1 MIYLRLVKNRANN
14 YALLL
19 DSAIIPDIESLD
31 ELYVIARTAG
41 KLLKPYME
49 SMQDPNIV
57 SSLIDETI
65 KEWTWTDITSLQV
78 SLILSGMSLI
88 ITQETDEDLE
98 YTPAQV
104 KYLMVDSST
113 RFLGAIPYGISVV
126 EDRRE
131 ASEKILIIDVLK
143 SMLGK
148 YNYFSEKKFA
158 KNPIK
163 ERLDQLTESRNLTKA
178 VNDYAMTNLF
188 RMLERLDKK
197 MYIISK
203 S

>member
-31 ELYVIARTAG
+31 ELYIIARTAG
-41 KLLKPYME
+41 KLLKPYFE
-49 SMQDPNIV
+49 SVQDPNIV
-57 SSLIDETI
+57 SSLLDESI

-78 SLILSGMSLI
+78 SLLMSGMSLI

-98 YTPAQV
+98 FTPAQI
-104 KYLMVDSST
+104 KYFMVDSST

-126 EDRRE
+126 EDRRD
-131 ASEKILIIDVLK
+131 AAEKILIIDVLK

-178 VNDYAMTNLF
+178 VNDYAMTKLF
-188 RMLERLDKK
+188 RLLETLDKK

>member
-1 MIYLRLVKNRANN
+1 MIYLRLVKSRTNN

-19 DSAIIPDIESLD
+19 DSATIPDIESLD
-31 ELYVIARTAG
+31 ELYIVARTAG
-41 KLLKPYME
+41 KLLKPYVE
-49 SMQDPNIV
+49 SLQDPNIV
-57 SSLIDETI
+57 SSLIDESI
-65 KEWTWTDITSLQV
+65 KEWTWADITSLQL
-78 SLILSGMSLI
+78 SLLMSGMGLI

-98 YTPAQV
+98 FTPAQV

-113 RFLGAIPYGISVV
+113 RFLGAIPYGIAVV

-131 ASEKILIIDVLK
+131 ASENILIIDVLK
-143 SMLGK
+143 TMLGK

-163 ERLDQLTESRNLTKA
+163 ERLVQLTESRDLTKA
-178 VNDYAMTNLF
+178 VNDYAMNRLF
-188 RMLERLDKK
+188 RMLDNLDKK
-197 MYIISK
+197 IIVISK